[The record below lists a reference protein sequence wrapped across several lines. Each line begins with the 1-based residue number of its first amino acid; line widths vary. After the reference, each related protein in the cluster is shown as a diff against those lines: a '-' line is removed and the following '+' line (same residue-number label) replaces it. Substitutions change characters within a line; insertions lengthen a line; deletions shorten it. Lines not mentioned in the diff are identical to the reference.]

1 MNKKFEG
8 LQRVFAGV
16 ENGIVDPILSAAVS
30 AYALLVTITTPDMDE
45 DDDTVEV
52 LNESVRAT
60 NAYGNVSKKANSDA
74 YNAVKLAYEASKN
87 AYNEAYME
95 YLTTDYVDLIK
106 EDPREYAKF
115 IRNVSDSM
123 QNKDDNTN
131 EDRFNE
137 FMKIIFDGSD
147 DSPKLRKLN
156 DIDRKGYIQ
165 YITPNKDS
173 SIPRPP
179 KKTLKNTMMK
189 DSDKEIMELFKT
201 RRGLLKCPDSVEK
214 GIYDCSFSRDI
225 YDYNATFNFNTKE
238 YSIQCLTPEFK
249 SRLGSIAVLADII
262 KLIADDE
269 LLVEDR
275 CIGLGTWE
283 LIKIEIL
290 SDTTFVED

>member
-1 MNKKFEG
+1 MNKKYEG
-8 LQRVFAGV
+8 LQRVFASV
-16 ENGIVDPILSAAVS
+16 ENGIVDPILAAAVT
-30 AYALLVTITTPDMDE
+30 AYAVMDFTYTADVDYG
-45 DDDTVEV
+45 DDDIEV
-52 LNESVRAT
+52 LNKSI
-60 NAYGNVSKKANSDA
+60 KAIDA
-74 YNAVKLAYEASKN
+74 YADVFKKGRNDAYDAVKLVYDASKN
-87 AYNEAYME
+87 AYTKAHEDYMA
-95 YLTTDYVDLIK
+95 TDYVDLIK

-115 IRNVSDSM
+115 IRKVSDSM
-123 QNKDDNTN
+123 QNRDAGIN

-147 DSPKLRKLN
+147 DSPKLGKLN

-173 SIPRPP
+173 SIPKPP
-179 KKTLKNTMMK
+179 KKPLKNTMMK
-189 DSDKEIMELFKT
+189 DSDKEIMELF
-201 RRGLLKCPDSVEK
+201 DSGRKLYKDSDTDEK

-269 LLVEDR
+269 LLVEDQ